1 MVSVTV
7 CAAEAPPTVV
17 DGKVRLVG
25 DTPAEDVPEAAPVPL
40 SATVC
45 GELAALSAKLT
56 AAVSAPDAAGLKVT
70 VTVQEALTASVAP
83 QVFAWENEEALVP
96 VRLTPETV
104 MEAVPEFLSV
114 TVCAADEELTVVEE
128 KVRLE
133 GDKLAVGA
141 AGADETP
148 GQPFT
153 TFATLSEPRPVALS

>member
-1 MVSVTV
+1 
-7 CAAEAPPTVV
+7 
-17 DGKVRLVG
+17 
-25 DTPAEDVPEAAPVPL
+25 
-40 SATVC
+40 
-45 GELAALSAKLT
+45 
-56 AAVSAPDAAGLKVT
+56 
-70 VTVQEALTASVAP
+70 
-83 QVFAWENEEALVP
+83 
-96 VRLTPETV
+96 